1 MRVVLDTNVLISALL
16 FGGLPERLLRRGLDG
31 AFDMVSS
38 ETLLDELEDKLR
50 DRFAFGRARARLV
63 REELE
68 AAVDLVAPEEVPAVA
83 RDADDDHVLAAAVAG
98 SADVIVTGDKDLLVL
113 GQHAGVA
120 ILTVREFVSRE
131 G

>member
-1 MRVVLDTNVLISALL
+1 VRVVLDTNVVISALL
-16 FGGLPERLLRRGLDG
+16 FGGVPEQLLRRGLDG
-31 AFDMVSS
+31 SFEMVSS

-50 DRFAFGRARARLV
+50 DPFGFGRARARLV

-68 AAVDLVAPEEVPAVA
+68 GAVDLAVPEEVPAVA

-113 GQHAGVA
+113 EHHAGVR
-120 ILTVREFVSRE
+120 IMTIREFGE
-131 G
+131 QAG